1 VTDFPQQKE
10 WKVLSVR
17 EGKETDNPHG
27 GKLKAFYVD
36 FEGAEDVYWRR
47 KMPAEVKAGEAYFGT
62 ISKNQYGLAFKKEK
76 PEGSSL
82 SAGSSNH
89 SSGSRSYKPE
99 SEFDPEKVARIG
111 RAHAQKCAVQLIGPD
126 AKILENG
133 QDGVPRPTEAFVALI
148 DWFEADV
155 DAAATRARG
164 AAPATNELN
173 GLRNVVESTE
183 RHNNAH
189 EREKFRNLFELK
201 ALSMEASS
209 KLADFTMRM
218 NPEQRIRA
226 WNGLGEASTEM
237 ETLKKLED
245 SFREVEGE
253 SLTDS
258 AIPF

>member
-1 VTDFPQQKE
+1 MTDFPQQKE

-36 FEGAEDVYWRR
+36 FEGADDVYWRR
-47 KMPAEVKAGEAYFGT
+47 KMPAEVKAGETYFGT
-62 ISKNQYGLAFKKEK
+62 ISRNQHGLTFKKEQ
-76 PEGSSL
+76 PQQGASS
-82 SAGSSNH
+82 SAGGTNH
-89 SSGSRSYKPE
+89 SSGRSYKPE

-111 RAHAQKCAVQLIGPD
+111 RAHAQEMALRTLAIHRAGRPFEEGVD
-126 AKILENG
+126 AKAEI
-133 QDGVPRPTEAFVALI
+133 RAWA

-164 AAPATNELN
+164 AAPSPEASSAPSSAQQPQPN
-173 GLRNVVESTE
+173 
-183 RHNNAH
+183 
-189 EREKFRNLFELK
+189 EREKFRELFEMK
-201 ALSMEASS
+201 ALSPEAAS
-209 KLADFTMRM
+209 KLADFTMKM
-218 NPEQRIRA
+218 TPEQRVRA
-226 WNGLGEASTEM
+226 WNGLGQLDTEM

-253 SLTDS
+253 SLSDS

>member
-1 VTDFPQQKE
+1 MIDFPQQKE

-27 GKLKAFYVD
+27 GRLKAFYVD

-47 KMPAEVKAGEAYFGT
+47 KMPAEVNAGETYFGT
-62 ISKNQYGLAFKKEK
+62 ISKNQYGLSFKKEK
-76 PEGSSL
+76 PEGGSS
-82 SAGSSNH
+82 SAGGSNH

-111 RAHAQKCAVQLIGPD
+111 RAHAQGMALQWYAAGNELPDTLDQLKPI
-126 AKILENG
+126 
-133 QDGVPRPTEAFVALI
+133 I

-164 AAPATNELN
+164 AAPEPSPASSNSQHLQPD
-173 GLRNVVESTE
+173 
-183 RHNNAH
+183 

-201 ALSMEASS
+201 ALSTEASS
-209 KLADFTMRM
+209 KLADFVMKM
-218 NPEQRIRA
+218 KPEQRVRA

>member
-1 VTDFPQQKE
+1 MTDFPQQKE
-10 WKVLSVR
+10 WKVSAVR

-47 KMPAEVKAGEAYFGT
+47 KMPAEVKAGETYFGT
-62 ISKNQYGLAFKKEK
+62 IENGEMGLRFKKEQ
-76 PEGSSL
+76 PEGASSS
-82 SAGSSNH
+82 SAGGANH
-89 SSGSRSYKPE
+89 SSGSTRSYKPE

-111 RAHAQKCAVQLIGPD
+111 RAHAQGM
-126 AKILENG
+126 
-133 QDGVPRPTEAFVALI
+133 ALHFYAANHDPATQPWPVEHLREWI
-148 DWFEADV
+148 DWFQADV
-155 DAAATRARG
+155 DG
-164 AAPATNELN
+164 AAQRVKSQAPAPEATSALP
-173 GLRNVVESTE
+173 TTQQPQPD
-183 RHNNAH
+183 

-209 KLADFTMRM
+209 KLADFTMKM
-218 NPEQRIRA
+218 NDEQRVRA
-226 WNGLGEASTEM
+226 WNGLGETSTEM

-253 SLTDS
+253 PLTDA

>member
-1 VTDFPQQKE
+1 MTDFPQQKE
-10 WKVLSVR
+10 WRVLSVR

-36 FEGAEDVYWRR
+36 FEGADDVYWRR
-47 KMPAEVKAGEAYFGT
+47 KMPAEVKAGETYFGT

-76 PEGSSL
+76 PEGASSS
-82 SAGSSNH
+82 SAGGSNH

-111 RAHAQKCAVQLIGPD
+111 RAHAQKCAIEALAVLGQLRGD
-126 AKILENG
+126 E
-133 QDGVPRPTEAFVALI
+133 VAVKGRLRDWT

-155 DAAATRARG
+155 DEAATRARG
-164 AAPATNELN
+164 AAPSSEPQH
-173 GLRNVVESTE
+173 ST
-183 RHNNAH
+183 ASPQPD
-189 EREKFRNLFELK
+189 EREKFRNLFEMK

-209 KLADFTMRM
+209 KLADFTMKM
-218 NPEQRIRA
+218 TPEQRVRA

-258 AIPF
+258 AILF

>member
-1 VTDFPQQKE
+1 MTDFPQQKE

-47 KMPAEVKAGEAYFGT
+47 KMPAEVNAGETYFGT
-62 ISKNQYGLAFKKEK
+62 ISKNQYGLAFKKEN
-76 PEGSSL
+76 PGGGSA
-82 SAGSSNH
+82 SAGGSNH
-89 SSGSRSYKPE
+89 SSGIRSYKPE

-111 RAHAQKCAVQLIGPD
+111 RAHAQGMAVRVAEIAHREAGALDEDKLKPALI
-126 AKILENG
+126 KW
-133 QDGVPRPTEAFVALI
+133 I

-155 DAAATRARG
+155 DAAATRARS

-201 ALSMEASS
+201 ALSMGASS
-209 KLADFTMRM
+209 KLADFVMKMTH
-218 NPEQRIRA
+218 EQRVRA
-226 WNGLGEASTEM
+226 WNGLGMAETEM